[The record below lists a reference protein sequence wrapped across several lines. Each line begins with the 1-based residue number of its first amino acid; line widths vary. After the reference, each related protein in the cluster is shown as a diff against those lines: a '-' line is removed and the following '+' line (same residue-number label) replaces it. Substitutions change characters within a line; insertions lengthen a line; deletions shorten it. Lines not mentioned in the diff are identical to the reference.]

1 MTSLTGRLPGRSAAP
16 PELGR
21 TVGLLVGAIAVAVGA
36 ALAAVVLAAYPP
48 SWMIVA
54 AGTLGLGTVL
64 ALAVARY
71 EAAVGLGMVLLG
83 VVFVQPAPPDAIFAI
98 VMAVAL
104 VTGRFKIERAPLSIL
119 ALTGALILLN
129 VASTVE
135 AVDPTR
141 AATYM
146 AITLY
151 LAVFA
156 VWFSGYL
163 DSPRRARLVVIGY
176 LVAALSSS
184 VIGTLAVFGLFPS
197 PETFTLAGQRAK
209 ALFEDPNVYGPF
221 LIPIALIVIEEILTP
236 RLLKART
243 ITKVAMLIVLMFGLL
258 FSYSRGAWINFSIAI
273 VVLLVVMGSRRGGG
287 KRAATLIVILS
298 LGGMLGGGVL
308 YATGSLDFL
317 QERAKLQSYDTE
329 RFQAQRRGVQFGEQH
344 LLGIGPGQFEVRA
357 PVPSHNLYVRSLS
370 EQGFLGLFTMLALVL
385 TTLVLAARNAVLGRD
400 SFGIGSAAL
409 LGAWLGMAVESFVID
424 SLHWRHLWLVAAL
437 IWLGSQRREA
447 PEQGTL
453 AAPA

>member
-1 MTSLTGRLPGRSAAP
+1 MTSLTGRLPGRPAAHGFARGIAF
-16 PELGR
+16 LAA
-21 TVGLLVGAIAVAVGA
+21 LLVLLVVSAM
-36 ALAAVVLAAYPP
+36 AAVVLAAYPP
-48 SWMIVA
+48 SWLIVA
-54 AGTLGLGTVL
+54 GGTLGLGTVL

-71 EAAVGLGMVLLG
+71 DAAVALGMVLLG

-104 VTGRFKIERAPLSIL
+104 VTGRFKIENAPLSIL
-119 ALTGALILLN
+119 ALTGGLILLN
-129 VASTVE
+129 VASAVE
-135 AVDPTR
+135 AVDPGR

-151 LAVFA
+151 LTVFA
-156 VWFSGYL
+156 IWFTGYL
-163 DSPRRARLVVIGY
+163 DSPGRARLVVIGY
-176 LVAALSSS
+176 LVASLSSAI
-184 VIGTLAVFGLFPS
+184 IGTLAVFGLFPS
-197 PETFTLAGQRAK
+197 PNTFTLAGERAK

-236 RLLKART
+236 RLLKARSA
-243 ITKVAMLIVLMFGLL
+243 TKILMLIVLMFGLL
-258 FSYSRGAWINFSIAI
+258 FSYSRGAWINFSIAV

-298 LGGMLGGGVL
+298 FGGMLGGGVL

-329 RFQAQRRGVQFGEQH
+329 RFQAQRQGVRFGEDH

-370 EQGFLGLFTMLALVL
+370 EQGFLGLFTMLALVI
-385 TTLVLAARNAVLGRD
+385 TTLVFAVRNAVLGRD

-409 LGAWLGMAVESFVID
+409 LGSWLGIAVESFVID

-437 IWLGSQRREA
+437 IWLGTRRQSA
-447 PEQGTL
+447 PEHG
-453 AAPA
+453 AATAPG